1 MHSEEIMNLD
11 RKELLENRKVN
22 KNKRFLEIQ
31 LSKLFNCNK
40 RNIASNKFKNNIKIA
55 IKNEKLF
62 CEDINRLKIELG
74 SNVGTLL
81 NEMIKEE

>member
-31 LSKLFNCNK
+31 LSKVFNCNK
-40 RNIASNKFKNNIKIA
+40 RNIAFNKFKNNIKIA

>member
-40 RNIASNKFKNNIKIA
+40 RNIAFNKFKNNIKIA